1 MYLEEG
7 RVLRWNFSFGGQLL
21 AVVPVRVVAHG
32 ADGLWLWMA
41 GGSPVW
47 EAELPAGRHI
57 RDIDPAQWPPGGYR
71 LVPGRW
77 YEGGSLIFQPSGAGH
92 AVWWKF
98 APEPGCAF
106 EGWYV
111 NLERRTRRGDDIDVA
126 DQELDLTVA
135 PDGTWRWKDE
145 ESFAAKTGHPAYWTA
160 EQAAEVRAEGERLA
174 RLAQGREFPF
184 DGSRCDYRP
193 PADWG
198 RPPLP
203 PAPARRLSG
212 TAVPPQRGTVAEA
225 AAHGEHDGPA
235 QGRWGSPTA
244 PPHRSGGRS
253 ADEPPGGAALRSTR

>member
-106 EGWYV
+106 DGWYV

-235 QGRWGSPTA
+235 QGR
-244 PPHRSGGRS
+244 
-253 ADEPPGGAALRSTR
+253 